1 MRSRRDSY
9 TVRRMAVL
17 AICFAMLA
25 CRASAA
31 PGVAVQLEVSTKPG
45 AELAFDPDRVV
56 APAHMRVRLVF
67 SNASSVAHNLVFLGS
82 LDAATRPIVQ
92 AGDSDQV
99 EFETPA
105 PGSHPFVC
113 SIHEDMSGT
122 LETR

>member
-9 TVRRMAVL
+9 TVRGLAVVAVCL
-17 AICFAMLA
+17 TVLA

-31 PGVAVQLEVSTKPG
+31 PGAAVQLEVSTKAG
-45 AELAFDPDRVV
+45 AELAFDPGRVV
-56 APAHMRVRLVF
+56 APAHVRARLVF

-105 PGSHPFVC
+105 PGSHRFVC